1 METMKELTGVEWPL
15 TDKKKKQLRSKRLA
29 RCKKLLSS
37 PENKHLYDETG
48 LAYEVA
54 EQLYNARKKAHLTQQ
69 YLAEKMHT
77 SQSNLAR
84 IERGQ
89 NITLNTLDDYARLCG
104 KSVRIQLV

>member
-15 TDKKKKQLRSKRLA
+15 HDKTKKQIRSRRMKR
-29 RCKKLLSS
+29 REKLLGN

-48 LAYEVA
+48 LSYEVA
-54 EQLYNARKKAHLTQQ
+54 EQLYLARKKAHLTQKD
-69 YLAEKMHT
+69 LAEKMHT

-104 KSVRIQLV
+104 KNVRVQLV

>member
-1 METMKELTGVEWPL
+1 MKNLTGVEWPL
-15 TDKKKKQLRSKRLA
+15 NDKKKKQLRTLRTE
-29 RCKKLLSS
+29 RRKKLLSN
-37 PENKHLYDETG
+37 PENKHFYDETG

-54 EQLYNARKKAHLTQQ
+54 EQLYKARIKAHLTQKD
-69 YLAEKMHT
+69 LAEKMHT